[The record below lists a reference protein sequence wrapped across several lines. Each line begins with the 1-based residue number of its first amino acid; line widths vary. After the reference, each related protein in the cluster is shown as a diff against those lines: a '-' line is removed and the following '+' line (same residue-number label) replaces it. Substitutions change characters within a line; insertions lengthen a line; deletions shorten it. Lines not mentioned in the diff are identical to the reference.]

1 MQLVETHISENFHS
15 ARDLFHGFLKKCEVF
30 KISAGYNEMEEKTKK
45 TEREGRTKKSKQST
59 KGAQQ

>member
-1 MQLVETHISENFHS
+1 M
-15 ARDLFHGFLKKCEVF
+15 FHGFLKKCEVF
-30 KISAGYNEMEEKTKK
+30 RKSAGYNEMKEKTKK